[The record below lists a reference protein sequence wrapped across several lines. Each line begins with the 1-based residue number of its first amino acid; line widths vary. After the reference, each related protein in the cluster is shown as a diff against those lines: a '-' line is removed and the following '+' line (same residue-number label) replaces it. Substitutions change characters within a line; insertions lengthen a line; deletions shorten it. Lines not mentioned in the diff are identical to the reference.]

1 MRVLGPD
8 GANVPCAPVMTMER
22 LLTDPHLRAREMV
35 VELAHTQLGSIPV
48 PGVPFKLSTSPGKV
62 EALGPELGQHNDE
75 VYRGLLG
82 LSDSEVGELQAN
94 GVI

>member
-1 MRVLGPD
+1 
-8 GANVPCAPVMTMER
+8 MTMDR
-22 LLTDPHLRAREMV
+22 LLSDPHLRARDMV
-35 VELAHTQLGSIPV
+35 VELAHKQLGKIPV
-48 PGVPFKLSTSPGKV
+48 PGVPFKLSASPGMV

-82 LSDSEVGELQAN
+82 LSASEVSELQAN